1 MKLVISC
8 GGTGGHFYPGL
19 SIARRLRERGGE
31 VVLLLSGINSTAQT
45 TAARAAGITAE
56 ELPPMPNPY
65 GIANFLHFAR
75 GFCGGYRNS
84 SRMLRDFKPD
94 AYLGMGSFTS
104 LPTLIAAR
112 RRRIPI
118 FLHDG
123 NARIGRA
130 NRVLSRYARLLFG
143 AYAPVNRGAL
153 HCGFE
158 LSGMPLRPE
167 LAEFKGDRAEAAAKL
182 NKTYEWDLDPSKV
195 TILVMGGSQ
204 GARTINLST
213 AAAVSRLSKINRNF
227 QLIHLCGGRLLKE
240 TEQLYNTLDCK
251 VFIQPLSVWMA
262 ELYTVADAVVS
273 RAGGSSVAEMS
284 SFGRYG
290 VLCPYPFA
298 AELHQNDNA
307 AAMAATGAAEIIENS
322 ALSEDAMFEIL
333 SRLISAPEEYRKRGE
348 QGKTGLHRAAA
359 DFIIDR
365 IEASLQ

>member
-1 MKLVISC
+1 MRLVISC

-31 VVLLLSGINSTAQT
+31 VVLLLSGVNSAAQT
-45 TAARAAGITAE
+45 TAARAVGVTAE
-56 ELPPMPNPY
+56 ELPQMPNPY
-65 GIANFLHFAR
+65 GIANFCHFAK
-75 GFCGGYRNS
+75 GFCGGFRNS
-84 SRMLRDFKPD
+84 SRLLREFKPD

-112 RRRIPI
+112 RRHVPI

-143 AYAPVNRGAL
+143 AYAPVNRGAI

-167 LAEFKGDRAEAAAKL
+167 LTEFRGDRAEAAAKL
-182 NKTYEWDLDPSKV
+182 NRIYEWDLDPAKV

-204 GARTINLST
+204 GARTINLSI
-213 AAAVSRLSKINRNF
+213 AEAMARLSQSNRDF

-262 ELYTVADAVVS
+262 ELYTVADAVVG

-284 SFGRYG
+284 TFGRYG

-307 AAMAATGAAEIIENS
+307 SAMAATGAAEVIENS
-322 ALSEDAMFEIL
+322 AFSEDAVFDIL
-333 SRLISAPEEYRKRGE
+333 SRLLADPDEYRRRGE
-348 QGKTGLHRAAA
+348 LGKTGLHRAAS
-359 DFIIDR
+359 DFILDR